1 MEIFGIGPFELAM
14 IALIAFIFLGPERI
28 PGVMRQLGRAI
39 RQMRKMTQ
47 DLTREYG
54 GELNEITSAVNE
66 VQSEIRGVQR
76 DLNQAARGVLV
87 PPIDNQKIGEM
98 TKSLTASVPTPPTP
112 AAPAAPAESPAVE
125 PPPSTSA
132 KTDEPPS
139 DIIDYRADR

>member
-76 DLNQAARGVLV
+76 DLNQAARGALV
-87 PPIDNQKIGEM
+87 APTVDEHKIGEM
-98 TKSLTASVPTPPTP
+98 TKSLTSTVPTSP
-112 AAPAAPAESPAVE
+112 APAAPAEPPTVE
-125 PPPSTSA
+125 PPPSAPT

-139 DIIDYRADR
+139 DIIDYRADK